1 MRIFYILILLGEGI
15 SYYLIKIRNITIP
28 CFFKY
33 ITNIPCPGCGL
44 TRSILSILNL
54 DIVSAIKY
62 NILGIPLFITIIL
75 LNIYLIKDI
84 IYNKKSTITLINKI
98 LNNYKIIILLLIISE
113 IINIYHYVLT

>member
-1 MRIFYILILLGEGI
+1 MRIIYILILLGEGI
-15 SYYLIKIRNITIP
+15 SYYLIKIKEITIP

-33 ITNIPCPGCGL
+33 LTNIPCPGCGL
-44 TRSILSILNL
+44 TRSFISILNL
-54 DIVSAIKY
+54 ELISAIKY

-98 LNNYKIIILLLIISE
+98 LTNYKIIIFLLIISE
-113 IINIYHYVLT
+113 IINIYNYSLT

>member
-1 MRIFYILILLGEGI
+1 MPIIYILILLGEGI
-15 SYYLIKIRNITIP
+15 SYYLIKIKEITIP

-33 ITNIPCPGCGL
+33 LTNIPCPGCGL
-44 TRSILSILNL
+44 TRSFISILNL
-54 DIVSAIKY
+54 DLISAIKY

-98 LNNYKIIILLLIISE
+98 LTNYKIIIFLLIISE
-113 IINIYHYVLT
+113 IINIYNYSLT

>member
-1 MRIFYILILLGEGI
+1 MHIIYIIILLGEGI

-54 DIVSAIKY
+54 DIVKSIKY
-62 NILGIPLFITIIL
+62 NILGLPLFITIIL
-75 LNIYLIKDI
+75 LNIYIIKDLT
-84 IYNKKSTITLINKI
+84 YNKKSTITLINKI
-98 LNNYKIIILLLIISE
+98 LTNYKIIILLLIISE

>member
-1 MRIFYILILLGEGI
+1 MRIIYILILLGEGI
-15 SYYLIKIRNITIP
+15 SYYLIKIKEITIP

-33 ITNIPCPGCGL
+33 LTNIPCPGCGL
-44 TRSILSILNL
+44 TRSFIAILNL
-54 DIVSAIKY
+54 NLISAIKY

-98 LNNYKIIILLLIISE
+98 LTNYKIIIFLLIISE
-113 IINIYHYVLT
+113 IINIYNYSLT

>member
-1 MRIFYILILLGEGI
+1 MRIIYILILLGEGI
-15 SYYLIKIRNITIP
+15 SYYLIKIKRITIP

-33 ITNIPCPGCGL
+33 LTNIPCPGCGL
-44 TRSILSILNL
+44 TRSFISILNL
-54 DIVSAIKY
+54 DLISAIKY

-98 LNNYKIIILLLIISE
+98 LTNYKIIIFLIIISE
-113 IINIYHYVLT
+113 IINIYHYTLT

>member
-1 MRIFYILILLGEGI
+1 MPIIYILILLGEGI
-15 SYYLIKIRNITIP
+15 SYYLIKIKEITVP

-33 ITNIPCPGCGL
+33 LTNIPCPGCGL
-44 TRSILSILNL
+44 TRSFISILNL
-54 DIVSAIKY
+54 DLISAIKY

-98 LNNYKIIILLLIISE
+98 LTNYKVIILLLIISE
-113 IINIYHYVLT
+113 IINIYHYTLT

>member
-1 MRIFYILILLGEGI
+1 MRIIYILILLGEGI

-54 DIVSAIKY
+54 DLISAIKY

-84 IYNKKSTITLINKI
+84 IYSKKSTITLINKI
-98 LNNYKIIILLLIISE
+98 LTNYKIIILLLIISE

>member
-1 MRIFYILILLGEGI
+1 MHIIYIIILLGEGI

-75 LNIYLIKDI
+75 LNIYIIKDI

-98 LNNYKIIILLLIISE
+98 LTNYKIIILLLIISE

>member
-1 MRIFYILILLGEGI
+1 MRIIYILILLGEGI
-15 SYYLIKIRNITIP
+15 SYYLIKIKEITIP

-33 ITNIPCPGCGL
+33 LTNIPCPGCGL
-44 TRSILSILNL
+44 TRSFISILNL
-54 DIVSAIKY
+54 DLISSIKY

-98 LNNYKIIILLLIISE
+98 LTNYKIIIFLLIISE
-113 IINIYHYVLT
+113 IINIYNYSLT

>member
-1 MRIFYILILLGEGI
+1 MPIIYMLILLGEGI
-15 SYYLIKIRNITIP
+15 SYYLIKIKEITIP

-33 ITNIPCPGCGL
+33 LTNIPCPGCGL
-44 TRSILSILNL
+44 TRSFISILNL
-54 DIVSAIKY
+54 DLISAIKY

-98 LNNYKIIILLLIISE
+98 LTNYKIIIFLLIISE
-113 IINIYHYVLT
+113 IINIYHYTLT

>member
-1 MRIFYILILLGEGI
+1 MPIIYILILLGEGI
-15 SYYLIKIRNITIP
+15 SYYLIKIKEITVP

-33 ITNIPCPGCGL
+33 LTNIPCPGCGL
-44 TRSILSILNL
+44 TRSFISILNL
-54 DIVSAIKY
+54 DLISAIKY

-98 LNNYKIIILLLIISE
+98 LTNYKIIILLLITSE
-113 IINIYHYVLT
+113 IINIYHYTLT

>member
-1 MRIFYILILLGEGI
+1 MRIIYILILLGEGI
-15 SYYLIKIRNITIP
+15 SYYLIKIKEITIP

-33 ITNIPCPGCGL
+33 LTNIPCPVCGL
-44 TRSILSILNL
+44 TRSFISILNL
-54 DIVSAIKY
+54 DLISAIKY

-98 LNNYKIIILLLIISE
+98 LTNYKIIIFLLIISE
-113 IINIYHYVLT
+113 IINIYHSSLT